1 MIAQSNNPLPTIPQL
16 WKGDQFIYYF
26 NHKDNGVQ
34 KDEEEGRRYTAEVT
48 IIDSLDK
55 LAIERAVTRALA
67 DPELDRC
74 VTDNIEVEAKPAI
87 QILKSYKLD
96 TLVTSKIATIMAVIA
111 MEPIEEKPVE
121 IIKKKS

>member
-1 MIAQSNNPLPTIPQL
+1 MTAQSNLPLPTSPQL
-16 WKGDQFIYYF
+16 WKEGQHIYYF

-34 KDEEEGRRYTAEVT
+34 KEKEAGRRYTAEFT

-55 LAIERAVTRALA
+55 PAIERAVTRALA

-87 QILKSYKLD
+87 QIVKVYKLD
-96 TLVTSKIATIMAVIA
+96 ASLTTKISAIMTDVEV
-111 MEPIEEKPVE
+111 MPMEEKPVE
-121 IIKKKS
+121 IIKTK